1 MLGDVLDGHGVTIAP
16 AQKQDREQWDEVTV
30 ALVIPAPDEDED
42 PVSLGEAIAKAV
54 SGVRKSGQSF
64 DTLQRQQRT
73 VDGNPAEL
81 VKLHYADKE
90 TGREWIEELV
100 FIQGPDA
107 EIYSVALKSS
117 PATLAKMEP
126 PFEKTLDTWKL
137 PKPGP
142 PPGAAAEGAVMP
154 KRNPAPAK
162 HAATPKP

>member
-64 DTLQRQQRT
+64 ETLQ
-73 VDGNPAEL
+73 
-81 VKLHYADKE
+81 
-90 TGREWIEELV
+90 
-100 FIQGPDA
+100 
-107 EIYSVALKSS
+107 
-117 PATLAKMEP
+117 
-126 PFEKTLDTWKL
+126 TWKL